1 MTGRRVVLIVGLVL
15 LLGAAATVALAQ
27 QQRADLAPMT
37 FRPNVPIGS
46 FSGNITV
53 DGNLLP
59 RYISAFYTYF
69 LSVVGIIAVVMI
81 MYGGFRWITAGGNPS
96 RIGAAKEIIQSAI
109 IGLILALTSRLILQT
124 INPELVSLRLAP
136 IQQIEQILQLGA
148 NCSETAEGRR
158 AVGSIECGKPVS
170 YTDRDGRLA
179 TCISHQCE
187 VASSVCAYNQERSEY
202 ACMSP
207 DAICGLS
214 SNCSANDQLIA
225 SSTAQESGIPLVCR
239 PQFYSFHLPGADN
252 GVCTKTVK
260 LGCQPNETKVSCDT
274 GIQNQTDP
282 SPCWDANGPKQVTM
296 PGPGRD
302 IAASCTNSP
311 RAGVNTDAVCCAVNK
326 AKASIYCRPT
336 SVPGGQYVQVNCG
349 SYNGLPGT
357 YAGSGTRTCDGD
369 NRCYVWLRLRTSNAA
384 DS

>member
-1 MTGRRVVLIVGLVL
+1 MIHRRVILIAAVVLM
-15 LLGAAATVALAQ
+15 LGAATVAFAQ
-27 QQRADLAPMT
+27 QQRADLTPMT

-46 FSGNITV
+46 FSGDITV
-53 DGNLLP
+53 DADLLP

-81 MYGGFRWITAGGNPS
+81 MYGGFRWITASGNPS

-148 NCSETAEGRR
+148 NCSETEEGRR

-187 VASSVCAYNQERSEY
+187 VASNVCAYDQERSEY
-202 ACMSP
+202 ACMFP
-207 DAICGLS
+207 DAVCGLS
-214 SNCSANDQLIA
+214 SNCSANDQLLA
-225 SSTAQESGIPLVCR
+225 SSAAQESGLPLVCR
-239 PQFYSFHLPGADN
+239 PQFYSSRLPGADN
-252 GVCTKTVK
+252 GECTKTVK

-282 SPCWDANGPKQVTM
+282 SPCWDANGPRKVTIS
-296 PGPGRD
+296 GPGRD
-302 IAASCTNSP
+302 IAATCTSSS

-326 AKASIYCRPT
+326 TKASIYCRPT
-336 SVPGGQYVQVNCG
+336 PVPGGQYVQVNCG
-349 SYNGLPGT
+349 SYNPLPGT
-357 YAGSGTRTCDGD
+357 YAGSGTPSCEGD
-369 NRCYVWLRLRTSNAA
+369 NHCYIWLRLRTSNAA
-384 DS
+384 DP